1 MDAAGVR
8 YRAGVPAEPIPASF
22 LRRIGRRH
30 EASPPLP
37 PLEARPRTPAELR
50 PGEEPATRFAEELAL
65 VGGVCER
72 VGEGEVADRVA
83 AILAAEGCTQVAVAD
98 DLGLRGETIAQR
110 VGAAPYAEVAADRE
124 RAGALD
130 ATVTGCA
137 AAIAATG
144 SIVASASA
152 GRAAALIAPVHV
164 CIVEPGGLLP
174 GLVAFYE
181 QMPSL
186 AGGSMLALQSGPSR
200 SADIEKTLILGVHGP
215 RATYVLLVDD
225 PGGVA

>member
-1 MDAAGVR
+1 MG

-30 EASPPLP
+30 EAVPPLP
-37 PLEARPRTPAELR
+37 PLDARPRTPAELR
-50 PGEEPATRFAEELAL
+50 PGEAPAARFAEELAL

-72 VGEGEVADRVA
+72 VGDEQVVDRVA
-83 AILAAEGCTQVAVAD
+83 AILTAEGCTAVAVAS
-98 DLGLRGETIAQR
+98 DLGARADAIAER
-110 VGAAPYAEVAADRE
+110 VQAAPYAEVAADRA

-130 ATVTGCA
+130 ATVTGCV

-164 CIVEPGGLLP
+164 CIVEPGRLLP

-186 AGGSMLALQSGPSR
+186 GGGSMLALQSGPSR

-215 RATYVLLVDD
+215 RATYVLLVDE
-225 PGGVA
+225 GRSAA